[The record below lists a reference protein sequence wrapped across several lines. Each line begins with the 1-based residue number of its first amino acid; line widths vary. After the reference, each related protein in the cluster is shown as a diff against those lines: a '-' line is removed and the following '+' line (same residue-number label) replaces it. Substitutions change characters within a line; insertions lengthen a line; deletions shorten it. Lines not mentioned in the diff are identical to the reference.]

1 MAPGDG
7 ARHRWRID
15 GCGVVGPRSTMREKR
30 GPEVQAGAE
39 GVLCLHLRGQANQT
53 TKAKSWR
60 TPNGGRIRIAL
71 ASFSKVAF
79 LSGVSLPAPPLL
91 QTCGTLRLRDAVG
104 NRKPRTVTLQ
114 LGDAHGIALGQAYTP
129 RRRQANRVEP
139 R

>member
-7 ARHRWRID
+7 ARRRWRID
-15 GCGVVGPRSTMREKR
+15 GCGVVGPRSTRREKR

-79 LSGVSLPAPPLL
+79 LSGVSLPGGHRCFNRAGRSASAMRSA
-91 QTCGTLRLRDAVG
+91 TESRERL
-104 NRKPRTVTLQ
+104 
-114 LGDAHGIALGQAYTP
+114 HYS
-129 RRRQANRVEP
+129 
-139 R
+139 